1 MKKYMMVG
9 EYMIE
14 FTNKDVSE
22 DVNIELSVDL
32 AGRWEQDMGTKNIPD
47 IGNHMCKDHGS
58 TLM

>member
-22 DVNIELSVDL
+22 DVNIELSDEENTL
-32 AGRWEQDMGTKNIPD
+32 IWLGG
-47 IGNHMCKDHGS
+47 GNRIWAQRIFQ
-58 TLM
+58 T